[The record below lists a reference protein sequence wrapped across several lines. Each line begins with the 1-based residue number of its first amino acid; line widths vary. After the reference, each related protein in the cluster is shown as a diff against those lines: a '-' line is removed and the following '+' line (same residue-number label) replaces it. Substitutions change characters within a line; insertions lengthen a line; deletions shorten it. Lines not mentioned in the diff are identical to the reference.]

1 VKNVPKRSKMSP
13 SDRFLYDNGFYN
25 DFGKEVQ
32 KVIES
37 ETGKSIVATVFETD
51 PSSRESIS
59 NCTKFILDNMCRK
72 VKNLNGDSI
81 EVFIDEQLN
90 SVSGWFVG
98 IWGDG
103 ERAYRT
109 IQVVADYYQSYCK
122 TKI

>member
-1 VKNVPKRSKMSP
+1 MSP